1 MMKPQEK
8 GKNVI
13 KTLEEFLES
22 SKEKHEPTATPTL
35 LFEPYEALNID
46 KLFRDVNCIK
56 TNANKSLTKDG
67 DWKYNGF
74 NTYDI
79 TYVLT
84 EDNKLLVVKQVGSLQ
99 DSLLPEFI
107 TFRLYPN
114 AGDFI
119 FSLKPGH
126 DDHGYISIKDKTGRI
141 MNCYHFERPDSDM
154 SIYDGFQLK
163 NVLENVDLKQ
173 LIEEYKEKVNSRTF
187 GSK

>member
-107 TFRLYPN
+107 N
-114 AGDFI
+114 
-119 FSLKPGH
+119 
-126 DDHGYISIKDKTGRI
+126 ISIYLYLNSLLLNIHPLLYID
-141 MNCYHFERPDSDM
+141 
-154 SIYDGFQLK
+154 
-163 NVLENVDLKQ
+163 
-173 LIEEYKEKVNSRTF
+173 LIEFVSLTL
-187 GSK
+187 

>member
-1 MMKPQEK
+1 MIHMMKPQEK

-79 TYVLT
+79 PEQQNTEASYVLNT
-84 EDNKLLVVKQVGSLQ
+84 KTHKFHKPSCNDVKKIK
-99 DSLLPEFI
+99 PENYG
-107 TFRLYPN
+107 TSSSSRDELMSQGYSPC
-114 AGDFI
+114 
-119 FSLKPGH
+119 GH
-126 DDHGYISIKDKTGRI
+126 C
-141 MNCYHFERPDSDM
+141 NP
-154 SIYDGFQLK
+154 
-163 NVLENVDLKQ
+163 
-173 LIEEYKEKVNSRTF
+173 
-187 GSK
+187 